1 MQSKPL
7 PKQQPYPSTK
17 IFAGALLYSAFSIE
31 TETGIETGVDEWVV
45 RTIRARRNSKTRYG
59 FSILPKGMELAKK
72 VNIVMKNDLTWCKL
86 SKKTG
91 DYGWR
96 PNIPKEFRK
105 QFSVGSS
112 LPFGIYT
119 TKRAAL
125 IYCIAL
131 ETSAMARL
139 QSWIGKCAD
148 DEEKAELD
156 AEMVMQLRQIAA
168 LQRRLKALAKA

>member
-1 MQSKPL
+1 MPPKPL
-7 PKQQPYPSTK
+7 PKQQPYPATK
-17 IFAGALLYSAFSIE
+17 IFAGAVLYSAFSHE
-31 TETGIETGVDEWVV
+31 TETGIETGIDEWVV

-72 VNIVMKNDLTWCKL
+72 VNIVNKNDVTWTKL

-91 DYGWR
+91 HYGWR

-105 QFSVGSS
+105 QFAVGSA

-119 TKRAAL
+119 TRRAAL
-125 IYCIAL
+125 MYRIAL
-131 ETSAMARL
+131 ENSSMSRLETYIATST
-139 QSWIGKCAD
+139 D

-156 AEMVMQLRQIAA
+156 AEMVIQLRQIAA
-168 LQRRLKALAKA
+168 LQRRIKALAEL